1 MVVHNPNASSS
12 SSSSSSSR
20 GNPSASPAG
29 SSQSDAAR
37 DDAASDNAASDDA
50 ARYTETLADAELSVE
65 KQSEENLA
73 NTASHAVAVD
83 TSSRNDELLQH
94 LLNHLVSRVRREQLE
109 TWFRSLIVARA
120 DETEVELSVTSQ
132 FVRDWL
138 AKNFLSEMQAAV
150 DSLGKPNGRR
160 RLVMTHRAED
170 GQDSLRLV
178 QTTPADEI
186 ERVMR
191 NTAEARTRNIDGLP
205 VPPQTRTTQTRNAMP
220 TNNAAP
226 QVANQMGS
234 VPAQPHQVQPHAYQ
248 HQAPQHR
255 APQHHGNQY
264 QAGQQYQGQAN
275 RSGQGRRVGHP
286 LNPNY
291 TFDRFVVGPCNRLA
305 HASALAIGENP
316 GHAYNPLFVHGNV
329 GLGKT
334 HLLQA
339 ICHTVLRRDPNARV
353 LYMSCEDFTNSY
365 IQAIQAHQIDNF
377 RDYHRGADVLVI
389 DDVQFLANKEKTQDE
404 FFHTFNAL
412 FDGQRQIVLS
422 SDRPPVEIPTI
433 EERLVSRFKWG
444 LVAEVEA
451 PCVDTRKA
459 IVSSKAAGR
468 GVELPDEV
476 AQFLAERVT
485 SNIRELEGAV
495 IKVVGFAA
503 ITDQPISLS
512 LAESCLRGMP
522 MRRAQVTSEE
532 VMALITGEFAITAR
546 ELIGK
551 SRTQAVSMPRQIAM
565 FLLREHTESSLEDIG
580 KIFGNRDHTTV
591 IYAVNKVR
599 DRSTKDRMFKELL
612 DGLSSRLMTRSFR
625 T

>member
-1 MVVHNPNASSS
+1 MDAQPVDEPLSTRKSVDII
-12 SSSSSSSR
+12 
-20 GNPSASPAG
+20 PSATPEIMP
-29 SSQSDAAR
+29 
-37 DDAASDNAASDDA
+37 
-50 ARYTETLADAELSVE
+50 ETTPDSMPTV
-65 KQSEENLA
+65 SMP
-73 NTASHAVAVD
+73 TVTVD
-83 TSSRNDELLQH
+83 QTSGNQELLQH
-94 LLNHLVSRVRREQLE
+94 LLNHLVVRVRREQLE

-120 DETEVELSVTSQ
+120 DDTEVELSVTSQ

-150 DSLGKPNGRR
+150 DSLGTPAGRR
-160 RLVMTHRAED
+160 RLVLTHRAED
-170 GQDSLRLV
+170 GQDSLSLV

-191 NTAEARTRNIDGLP
+191 NTAEARLRNIDGLP
-205 VPPQTRTTQTRNAMP
+205 VPPQTRTTMP
-220 TNNAAP
+220 AQAAS
-226 QVANQMGS
+226 NT
-234 VPAQPHQVQPHAYQ
+234 VPAQAYQ
-248 HQAPQHR
+248 SQAPQ
-255 APQHHGNQY
+255 G
-264 QAGQQYQGQAN
+264 QAYQGQSN
-275 RSGQGRRVGHP
+275 RSGQVRRSDQANRPDQGRRVGHP

-365 IQAIQAHQIDNF
+365 IQAIQAHQIDHF

-468 GVELPDEV
+468 GVDLPDDV

-503 ITDQPISLS
+503 ITDQPITLS
-512 LAESCLRGMP
+512 LAEGCLRGMP

>member
-1 MVVHNPNASSS
+1 VHTRTSESARSSDSGRAPS
-12 SSSSSSSR
+12 ST
-20 GNPSASPAG
+20 PSQQPGAG
-29 SSQSDAAR
+29 SHSISSHPISNRPAA
-37 DDAASDNAASDDA
+37 DN
-50 ARYTETLADAELSVE
+50 
-65 KQSEENLA
+65 
-73 NTASHAVAVD
+73 
-83 TSSRNDELLQH
+83 SR
-94 LLNHLVSRVRREQLE
+94 
-109 TWFRSLIVARA
+109 RA
-120 DETEVELSVTSQ
+120 
-132 FVRDWL
+132 
-138 AKNFLSEMQAAV
+138 
-150 DSLGKPNGRR
+150 
-160 RLVMTHRAED
+160 
-170 GQDSLRLV
+170 
-178 QTTPADEI
+178 
-186 ERVMR
+186 
-191 NTAEARTRNIDGLP
+191 
-205 VPPQTRTTQTRNAMP
+205 
-220 TNNAAP
+220 
-226 QVANQMGS
+226 
-234 VPAQPHQVQPHAYQ
+234 
-248 HQAPQHR
+248 
-255 APQHHGNQY
+255 GN
-264 QAGQQYQGQAN
+264 
-275 RSGQGRRVGHP
+275 P
-286 LNPNY
+286 LNPFY

-365 IQAIQAHQIDNF
+365 IQAIQAHKIDTF

-451 PCVDTRKA
+451 PCIDTRTA
-459 IVSSKAAGR
+459 IVRNKAAGR
-468 GVELPDEV
+468 GVELPEDV
-476 AQFLAERVT
+476 AHFLAERVAT
-485 SNIRELEGAV
+485 NIRELEGAV

-503 ITDQPISLS
+503 ITDQPITLQ

-532 VMALITGEFAITAR
+532 VMALITSEFAITAR

-551 SRTQAVSMPRQIAM
+551 SRTQAISMPRQIAM

-580 KIFGNRDHTTV
+580 RIFGNRDHTTV
-591 IYAVNKVR
+591 IYAVNKVK
-599 DRSTKDRMFKELL
+599 DRSQKDRMFKDLL
-612 DGLSSRLMTRSFR
+612 DGLSSRLMTRSIR
-625 T
+625 S

>member
-1 MVVHNPNASSS
+1 MVAHN
-12 SSSSSSSR
+12 
-20 GNPSASPAG
+20 
-29 SSQSDAAR
+29 SDTNTSTKIPPPGEQANNEQALL
-37 DDAASDNAASDDA
+37 
-50 ARYTETLADAELSVE
+50 EKLLS
-65 KQSEENLA
+65 
-73 NTASHAVAVD
+73 
-83 TSSRNDELLQH
+83 
-94 LLNHLVSRVRREQLE
+94 HLVANVRREQLE
-109 TWFRSLIVARA
+109 TWFRSVLIERA
-120 DETEVELSVTSQ
+120 DDHEIELSVTSQ

-138 AKNFLSEMQAAV
+138 TKNFHRDLQRAA
-150 DSLGKPNGRR
+150 DSLDGRKR
-160 RLVMTHRAED
+160 RLLLTHRPED

-178 QTTPADEI
+178 QVSAHVEI
-186 ERVMR
+186 ERMLRNSIDADGRSGVPGSGATGSSVPPGGGASAGSGIGSGGIGGGSIDAPMR
-191 NTAEARTRNIDGLP
+191 DTGDVRRSRSVDGTP
-205 VPPQTRTTQTRNAMP
+205 VPPRTRTSAKPRGEEP
-220 TNNAAP
+220 RRP
-226 QVANQMGS
+226 
-234 VPAQPHQVQPHAYQ
+234 
-248 HQAPQHR
+248 
-255 APQHHGNQY
+255 GN
-264 QAGQQYQGQAN
+264 
-275 RSGQGRRVGHP
+275 P

-291 TFDRFVVGPCNRLA
+291 TFEKFVVGSCNRLA

-365 IQAIQAHQIDNF
+365 IQAIQAHEIDSF

-451 PCVDTRKA
+451 PCVGTRKA
-459 IVSSKAAGR
+459 IVRQKAAGR
-468 GVELPDEV
+468 GVDLPDEV
-476 AQFLAERVT
+476 ASLLAERVT

-503 ITDQPISLS
+503 ITEQPITVA

-522 MRRAQVTSEE
+522 MRRAQVTSDEI
-532 VMALITGEFAITAR
+532 MSLITGEFAISAR
-546 ELIGK
+546 DLIGK

-580 KIFGNRDHTTV
+580 KLFGNRDHTTV
-591 IYAVNKVR
+591 IYAVNKIR
-599 DRSTKDRMFKELL
+599 ERSTKDRMFKELL
-612 DGLSSRLMTRSFR
+612 DTLSSRLVTRTFR

>member
-1 MVVHNPNASSS
+1 MVDAHTPDPRANPAT
-12 SSSSSSSR
+12 
-20 GNPSASPAG
+20 PT
-29 SSQSDAAR
+29 SD
-37 DDAASDNAASDDA
+37 
-50 ARYTETLADAELSVE
+50 
-65 KQSEENLA
+65 
-73 NTASHAVAVD
+73 
-83 TSSRNDELLQH
+83 LLRK
-94 LLNHLVSRVRREQLE
+94 LLDHLVANVRREQLE
-109 TWFRSLIVARA
+109 TWFRSLTVAKA
-120 DETEVELSVTSQ
+120 DEAEVELSVTSQ

-138 AKNFLSEMQAAV
+138 QKNYLPVLQDAV
-150 DSLGKPNGRR
+150 SRIGEDLPGGRGAR
-160 RLVMTHRAED
+160 RLVLTFREED

-178 QTTPADEI
+178 QPSPAEEI
-186 ERVMR
+186 ERLMQER
-191 NTAEARTRNIDGLP
+191 EAGP
-205 VPPQTRTTQTRNAMP
+205 VSVHTRTSESARSSDS
-220 TNNAAP
+220 
-226 QVANQMGS
+226 G
-234 VPAQPHQVQPHAYQ
+234 
-248 HQAPQHR
+248 R
-255 APQHHGNQY
+255 APSSTPSQQPGAGSHSISSHPISNRPAADNSRRAGN
-264 QAGQQYQGQAN
+264 
-275 RSGQGRRVGHP
+275 P
-286 LNPNY
+286 LNPFY

-365 IQAIQAHQIDNF
+365 IQAIQAHKIDTF

-451 PCVDTRKA
+451 PCIDTRTA
-459 IVSSKAAGR
+459 IVRNKAAGR
-468 GVELPDEV
+468 GVELPEDV
-476 AQFLAERVT
+476 AHFLAERVAT
-485 SNIRELEGAV
+485 NIRELEGAV

-503 ITDQPISLS
+503 ITDQPITLQ

-532 VMALITGEFAITAR
+532 VMALITSEFAITAR

-551 SRTQAVSMPRQIAM
+551 SRTQAISMPRQIAM

-580 KIFGNRDHTTV
+580 RIFGNRDHTTV
-591 IYAVNKVR
+591 IYAVNKVK
-599 DRSTKDRMFKELL
+599 DRSQKDRMFKDLL
-612 DGLSSRLMTRSFR
+612 DGLSSRLMTRSIR
-625 T
+625 S

>member
-1 MVVHNPNASSS
+1 MAAQDSNHNPLNSTNPLDGTQAATIADSANTDSADVNPTNAA
-12 SSSSSSSR
+12 
-20 GNPSASPAG
+20 PQQVAG
-29 SSQSDAAR
+29 A
-37 DDAASDNAASDDA
+37 DNAD
-50 ARYTETLADAELSVE
+50 
-65 KQSEENLA
+65 
-73 NTASHAVAVD
+73 
-83 TSSRNDELLQH
+83 LLQK
-94 LLNHLVSRVRREQLE
+94 LLNHLVVRVRKEQLE
-109 TWFRSLIVARA
+109 TWFRSLLIVRTDDA
-120 DETEVELSVTSQ
+120 EIELSVTSQ

-138 AKNFLSEMQAAV
+138 AKNYLREMQEAV
-150 DSLGKPNGRR
+150 DSLGTSNGRR
-160 RLVMTHRAED
+160 RLVLTHRAED

-178 QTTPADEI
+178 QTSPADEI

-191 NTAEARTRNIDGLP
+191 NTADARMRSIDGAP
-205 VPPQTRTTQTRNAMP
+205 TPPETRTS
-220 TNNAAP
+220 
-226 QVANQMGS
+226 ANQPSSSGVNHGATANRTELGET
-234 VPAQPHQVQPHAYQ
+234 VPAEPAQ
-248 HQAPQHR
+248 HPQEGYR
-255 APQHHGNQY
+255 QRPGN
-264 QAGQQYQGQAN
+264 
-275 RSGQGRRVGHP
+275 RISHP

-353 LYMSCEDFTNSY
+353 LYMSCENFTNSY
-365 IQAIQAHQIDNF
+365 IQAIQAHQIDSF
-377 RDYHRGADVLVI
+377 REYHRGADVLVI
-389 DDVQFLANKEKTQDE
+389 DDIQFLANKEKTQDE

-444 LVAEVEA
+444 VVAEVET
-451 PCVDTRKA
+451 PCIDTRKA
-459 IVSSKAAGR
+459 IVSNKAAGR
-468 GVELPDEV
+468 GVDLPEEV

-503 ITDQPISLS
+503 ITDQPITLA
-512 LAESCLRGMP
+512 LAERCLRGMP

-532 VMALITGEFAITAR
+532 VMALITGEFAIMAR

-599 DRSTKDRMFKELL
+599 ERSTKDRMFKELL

-625 T
+625 S

>member
-1 MVVHNPNASSS
+1 MVAHNPNPSRQPSSS
-12 SSSSSSSR
+12 H
-20 GNPSASPAG
+20 GNPTN
-29 SSQSDAAR
+29 SQDLAA
-37 DDAASDNAASDDA
+37 AQ
-50 ARYTETLADAELSVE
+50 SVE
-65 KQSEENLA
+65 TAHSVENVPDRVSNPISEIRSPEISSPEL
-73 NTASHAVAVD
+73 NTQGSDGPIAPTPGSVTPGSV
-83 TSSRNDELLQH
+83 NGEMLQQ
-94 LLNHLVSRVRREQLE
+94 LLNHLVARVRREQLE
-109 TWFRSLIVARA
+109 TWFRSLIVVRA
-120 DETEVELSVTSQ
+120 DDSEVELSVTSQ

-138 AKNFLSEMQAAV
+138 AKNFLAEMQAAV
-150 DSLGKPNGRR
+150 DSLDSSATRR
-160 RLVMTHRAED
+160 RLVLTHRAED

-178 QTTPADEI
+178 HTSPADEI

-191 NTAEARTRNIDGLP
+191 NTAEARVRSIDGSP
-205 VPPQTRTTQTRNAMP
+205 VPPQTRTTAGSSNAGGGATSNAP
-220 TNNAAP
+220 TANNSGYHA
-226 QVANQMGS
+226 
-234 VPAQPHQVQPHAYQ
+234 VPAQPHA
-248 HQAPQHR
+248 HQR
-255 APQHHGNQY
+255 
-264 QAGQQYQGQAN
+264 GQQQQP
-275 RSGQGRRVGHP
+275 GRRIGHP

-365 IQAIQAHQIDNF
+365 IQAIQSHQIDTF

-468 GVELPDEV
+468 GVDLPDEV

-503 ITDQPISLS
+503 ITDQPITLS

-551 SRTQAVSMPRQIAM
+551 SRTQAVSMPRQISM

>member
-1 MVVHNPNASSS
+1 MVEAPTPEPRNS
-12 SSSSSSSR
+12 
-20 GNPSASPAG
+20 NPSC
-29 SSQSDAAR
+29 
-37 DDAASDNAASDDA
+37 
-50 ARYTETLADAELSVE
+50 
-65 KQSEENLA
+65 SENE
-73 NTASHAVAVD
+73 VD
-83 TSSRNDELLQH
+83 LLRRV
-94 LLNHLVSRVRREQLE
+94 LDHLVARVRREQLE
-109 TWFRSLIVARA
+109 TWFRSLVVRRA
-120 DETEVELSVTSQ
+120 DAAEVELSVTSQ

-138 AKNFLSEMQAAV
+138 AKNYLGVLQEAV
-150 DSLGKPNGRR
+150 DAVAPVTAATREPRTREERAGRR
-160 RLVMTHRAED
+160 RVVLTCRDED

-178 QTTPADEI
+178 QPSPAEEV
-186 ERVMR
+186 ERMMQR
-191 NTAEARTRNIDGLP
+191 RDGHEAADG
-205 VPPQTRTTQTRNAMP
+205 
-220 TNNAAP
+220 NAAP
-226 QVANQMGS
+226 LRYAE
-234 VPAQPHQVQPHAYQ
+234 PAARPPAARPGPAPSHAPSQ
-248 HQAPQHR
+248 N
-255 APQHHGNQY
+255 GE
-264 QAGQQYQGQAN
+264 
-275 RSGQGRRVGHP
+275 GRRLGNP

-291 TFDRFVVGPCNRLA
+291 TFDRFVVGSCNRLA

-339 ICHTVLRRDPNARV
+339 ICHTVLRRDTDARV
-353 LYMSCEDFTNSY
+353 VYMSCEDFTNSY
-365 IQAIQAHQIDNF
+365 IQAIQAQKIDSF

-422 SDRPPVEIPTI
+422 SDRPPIEIPTL

-451 PCVDTRKA
+451 PCLETRKA
-459 IVSSKAAGR
+459 IVRHKAAGR
-468 GVELPDEV
+468 GVELPEEV
-476 AQFLAERVT
+476 ASFLAERVST
-485 SNIRELEGAV
+485 NIRELEGAV

-503 ITDQPISLS
+503 IPDQPITMA

-522 MRRAQVTSEE
+522 LRRAQVSSDE
-532 VMALITGEFAITAR
+532 VMSLITSEFAITAR

-565 FLLREHTESSLEDIG
+565 FLVREHTDSSLEDIG

-599 DRSTKDRMFKELL
+599 ERSQKDRMFKELL
-612 DGLSSRLMTRSFR
+612 DGLSSRLVTRSFR
-625 T
+625 G

>member
-1 MVVHNPNASSS
+1 MAANKSDTEAQATNASSETDFSTGSTQPDVS
-12 SSSSSSSR
+12 SST
-20 GNPSASPAG
+20 APATLG
-29 SSQSDAAR
+29 SDH
-37 DDAASDNAASDDA
+37 NA
-50 ARYTETLADAELSVE
+50 TL
-65 KQSEENLA
+65 KK
-73 NTASHAVAVD
+73 
-83 TSSRNDELLQH
+83 LLG
-94 LLNHLVSRVRREQLE
+94 HLVSKVRQEQLE
-109 TWFRSLIVARA
+109 TWFRSLLVLRDSDGEI
-120 DETEVELSVTSQ
+120 ELSVTSQ

-138 AKNFLSEMQAAV
+138 AKNYLAELQAAV
-150 DSLGKPNGRR
+150 DAATDSKDTGHR
-160 RLVMTHRAED
+160 RLVLTYRAED

-178 QTTPADEI
+178 QPSPTAEVERLMQAGDVTRAGGSEGEGVEGNRLVGHGASSRTVDGTPAPPI
-186 ERVMR
+186 RR
-191 NTAEARTRNIDGLP
+191 TSGNTPA
-205 VPPQTRTTQTRNAMP
+205 
-220 TNNAAP
+220 AAP
-226 QVANQMGS
+226 ATPTGQ
-234 VPAQPHQVQPHAYQ
+234 PA
-248 HQAPQHR
+248 
-255 APQHHGNQY
+255 
-264 QAGQQYQGQAN
+264 
-275 RSGQGRRVGHP
+275 GRRVGNP

-291 TFDRFVVGPCNRLA
+291 TFDKFVVGPCNRLA

-339 ICHTVLRRDPNARV
+339 ICHTVLRRDPGARV

-365 IQAIQAHQIDNF
+365 IQAIQAHAIDSF

-459 IVSSKAAGR
+459 IVNHKAAGR
-468 GVELPDEV
+468 GVDLPDDV
-476 AQFLAERVT
+476 AQFLAERVS

-503 ITDQPISLS
+503 ITDQPITLS

-522 MRRAQVTSEE
+522 MRRAQVTAEE
-532 VMALITGEFAITAR
+532 IMSLITGDFAITAR

-551 SRTQAVSMPRQIAM
+551 SRTQSVSLPRQIAM
-565 FLLREHTESSLEDIG
+565 YLLREHTENSLEDIG

-591 IYAVNKVR
+591 IYAVNKIR
-599 DRSTKDRMFKELL
+599 ERSQRDRMFKETL
-612 DGLSSRLMTRSFR
+612 DNLSSRLMTRSFR
-625 T
+625 S

>member
-1 MVVHNPNASSS
+1 MVAHEPNSPE
-12 SSSSSSSR
+12 
-20 GNPSASPAG
+20 PSSPADSVQD
-29 SSQSDAAR
+29 SSQA
-37 DDAASDNAASDDA
+37 NAANQA
-50 ARYTETLADAELSVE
+50 A
-65 KQSEENLA
+65 
-73 NTASHAVAVD
+73 AVTISQAPD
-83 TSSRNDELLQH
+83 TSAPHASDELLQS
-94 LLNHLVSRVRREQLE
+94 LLNHLVVRVRREQLE
-109 TWFRSLIVARA
+109 TWFRSLIIARS
-120 DETEVELSVTSQ
+120 DESEVELSVTSQ

-138 AKNFLSEMQAAV
+138 AKNYLSELQAAINAIDP
-150 DSLGKPNGRR
+150 DSSSKDSNR
-160 RLVMTHRAED
+160 RLVLTYRAED

-178 QTTPADEI
+178 QTSPADEI

-191 NTAEARTRNIDGLP
+191 KTTAARNRNLDGQP
-205 VPPQTRTTQTRNAMP
+205 QPPQTRTS
-220 TNNAAP
+220 TNDAAISTP
-226 QVANQMGS
+226 SVSEQRVPAQRVPAQR
-234 VPAQPHQVQPHAYQ
+234 VPAQPASANQSQQ
-248 HQAPQHR
+248 SGRHR
-255 APQHHGNQY
+255 TGN
-264 QAGQQYQGQAN
+264 
-275 RSGQGRRVGHP
+275 P

-451 PCVDTRKA
+451 PCVDTRQA
-459 IVSSKAAGR
+459 IVSNKAAGR
-468 GVELPDEV
+468 GVELPEDV

-503 ITDQPISLS
+503 ITDQPITLA

-522 MRRAQVTSEE
+522 MRRAQVTAEE

-565 FLLREHTESSLEDIG
+565 FLLREHTENSLEDIG

>member
-1 MVVHNPNASSS
+1 MVAHNPNPSSQSSS
-12 SSSSSSSR
+12 SSSQGNLSSSQAMATQPMATQPMDAQPVDEPLSTR
-20 GNPSASPAG
+20 KSVDIIPSATPEITTDSMPDSMPTVTVG
-29 SSQSDAAR
+29 Q
-37 DDAASDNAASDDA
+37 
-50 ARYTETLADAELSVE
+50 
-65 KQSEENLA
+65 
-73 NTASHAVAVD
+73 
-83 TSSRNDELLQH
+83 TSGNQELLQH
-94 LLNHLVSRVRREQLE
+94 LLNHLVVRVRREQLE

-120 DETEVELSVTSQ
+120 DDTEVELSVTSQ

-150 DSLGKPNGRR
+150 DSLGTPAGRR
-160 RLVMTHRAED
+160 RLVLTHRAED
-170 GQDSLRLV
+170 GQDSLSLV

-191 NTAEARTRNIDGLP
+191 NTAEARLRNIDGLP
-205 VPPQTRTTQTRNAMP
+205 VPPQTRTTMPNATVP
-220 TNNAAP
+220 NAT
-226 QVANQMGS
+226 
-234 VPAQPHQVQPHAYQ
+234 VPAQAASNTVPAQAYQ
-248 HQAPQHR
+248 GQAHQGQA
-255 APQHHGNQY
+255 Y
-264 QAGQQYQGQAN
+264 QGQAHQGQSHQGQAN

-365 IQAIQAHQIDNF
+365 IQAIQAHQIDHF

-468 GVELPDEV
+468 GVDLPDDV

-503 ITDQPISLS
+503 ITDQPITLS
-512 LAESCLRGMP
+512 LAEGCLRGMP

>member
-12 SSSSSSSR
+12 SSSSR
-20 GNPSASPAG
+20 GNPSASPTG
-29 SSQSDAAR
+29 SSQSDTAR
-37 DDAASDNAASDDA
+37 DDTARDNT
-50 ARYTETLADAELSVE
+50 ARDTETLPDAELSVE
-65 KQSEENLA
+65 KQSAENLA

-83 TSSRNDELLQH
+83 TSSSNDELLQH
-94 LLNHLVSRVRREQLE
+94 LLNHLVTRVRREQLE

-150 DSLGKPNGRR
+150 DSLGNPNGRR

-234 VPAQPHQVQPHAYQ
+234 VPAQPHQVPQPHAYQ
-248 HQAPQHR
+248 NQAPQHR

-264 QAGQQYQGQAN
+264 QAGQQYPGQAN